1 MKLFKCTVVT
11 YPNDCYVE
19 TLLIVADNKQDA
31 ENQIIDTRR
40 NQDKGSGRINPT
52 YDIIYTSPLKELKID
67 LTKKGILE
75 VGFGHGDDGREGD
88 D

>member
-1 MKLFKCTVVT
+1 MKLFKCTVET
-11 YPNDCYVE
+11 YPNNCYIE
-19 TLLIVADNKQDA
+19 TLLIVAEDEKDA
-31 ENQIIDTRR
+31 DEQIQAKRR
-40 NQDKGSGRINPT
+40 KRDEGSGRVDAKYYIK
-52 YDIIYTSPLKELKID
+52 YTQPLREIKID